1 VIESSMLIH
10 CPTCATSYE
19 VKPSSLG
26 TAGRSVRCVRCRT
39 VWFAN
44 ARPPE
49 PVAATGQRVS
59 LAHASQTAA
68 ATPAMAQSVAL
79 GEDIHSAAGE
89 GEPPV
94 FASTPAQAALTEDP
108 ASVVGH
114 EPMLDPGARA
124 LAMDMASQ
132 DGVVDLYE
140 PITMA
145 DAPPLAPM
153 DHDAS
158 KIPAELPILT
168 GVAKSVDTFVARRSS
183 QPAARPFPMPNLPPL
198 ILMLAA
204 IIVGLLGWR
213 TSVVMASPQMASLY
227 AMIGLPV
234 NLRGLAFEDV
244 KTAQET
250 HDGVA
255 VLVIEGAIANVAR
268 TALEVPRLRF
278 AMVNSGGNEVYTWTA
293 LPSRSTLAS
302 GEKLP
307 FRTRLASPPPDGREV
322 VIRFYTRRD
331 AAGASH

>member
-1 VIESSMLIH
+1 MLIH

-26 TAGRSVRCVRCRT
+26 TTGRSVRCVRCRT

-94 FASTPAQAALTEDP
+94 FASTPAPAASAEDP
-108 ASVVGH
+108 ASVVDR

-183 QPAARPFPMPNLPPL
+183 RTAQPAARPFPMPNLPPL

-213 TSVVMASPQMASLY
+213 TSVVMAAPQMASLY

-293 LPSRSTLAS
+293 LPPRSTLAS